1 MKNLRTMMAAASMM
15 ILLFC
20 GSEAVAQSSDYS
32 ATKNLDLKQMVD
44 LSSVEFVPDAEALEI
59 ISAEYKSFAE
69 VEPTYAEEI
78 EHSIKVAFYSHITG
92 ELASNKSIANA
103 MSDGRSELVKIA
115 NRFVTPAD
123 LSLESIF
130 NDAVALV
137 EDN

>member
-1 MKNLRTMMAAASMM
+1 MKNLRIMMAAASMM

-44 LSSVEFVPDAEALEI
+44 LSSVEFVSDAEALEI
-59 ISAEYKSFAE
+59 ISTEYKSIAG
-69 VEPTYAEEI
+69 VDSATEEI
-78 EHSIKVAFYSHITG
+78 ENSIKVAFYSHITG
-92 ELASNKSIANA
+92 ELVSNKSIANV

>member
-1 MKNLRTMMAAASMM
+1 MKNLRIMVAAASMM

-20 GSEAVAQSSDYS
+20 GSETVAQSSYS
-32 ATKNLDLKQMVD
+32 AANSLDIKQIVD
-44 LSSVEFVPDAEALEI
+44 LNSVDFVSDVEALEI

-78 EHSIKVAFYSHITG
+78 EHSIKVAFYSYMAA
-92 ELASNKSIANA
+92 ELVSNKSIEIVLSA
-103 MSDGRSELVKIA
+103 GGPELVKIA
-115 NRFVTPAD
+115 NRFNTLDSV
-123 LSLESIF
+123 SLEDIY